1 MGTFTITTLYTDD
14 CPELSHI
21 TAARNYITS
30 QEDLLD
36 RDLLEETKHF
46 YLDVTALLEDDQL
59 RLEWPNLEEMVKTQ
73 TEVVCGLFG
82 LAMHHL
88 LTASD
93 TSPATVP
100 LVRARLENYDNLV
113 ALSNLRS
120 NYFQRLVVVQGNVVK
135 VGPLT
140 VLNTWLAWLCVACRQ
155 EVVIR
160 QPGGKFQAPTRCPH
174 GCRGQKNF
182 IPLRQSRS
190 TITVNRQVVRLQ
202 EVLEGE
208 GGRVPRT
215 VECELL
221 EDLVDTCIPGDHVRI
236 TGVLKTS
243 DAKNKK
249 QSRKNQSQFLLFISA
264 VGVSND
270 RTPYDHGS
278 VGDLVHFTYNDHAL
292 IQDIHSYGPE
302 IFKLLVNSLC
312 PAVFGYNMVK
322 AGLLLGMFGGTARTD
337 RVVPERAA
345 PHILVVG
352 DPGLGK
358 SQLLTAVSNI
368 SPRGIFVSGNTSTAV
383 GLTMAMAR
391 EIRSD
396 LSLEA
401 GSLVLADQGVCCIDE
416 FDKMFSHHSAL
427 LEAMEQ
433 QSIRLVLNVFFLR
446 FTQSLYS
453 ICKSGVICTVPAR
466 VSVLAAANPVKGH
479 YNKAKTVAENLKMSS
494 AILSRFDLIFILLD
508 R

>member
-1 MGTFTITTLYTDD
+1 MRLESSSSLSSLEGSPESVENFCPASPSSCPYSQWRRYLPTTPYTDD

-21 TAARNYITS
+21 TAARNYITR
-30 QEDLLD
+30 QDDLVD

-59 RLEWPNLEEMVKTQ
+59 GLEWPGLEEMLRTR

-93 TSPATVP
+93 TSPASVP

-120 NYFQRLVVVQGNVVK
+120 NYFQKLVVVEGNIVK

-140 VLNTWLAWLCVACRQ
+140 VLNTWLAWQCVNCRQ
-155 EVVIR
+155 EVVIQ
-160 QPGGKFQAPTRCPH
+160 QPGGKFRAPTRCH
-174 GCRGQKNF
+174 QGCSNQKNF
-182 IPLRQSRS
+182 IPLRQSSS
-190 TITVNRQVVRLQ
+190 TITVNRQMVRLQ
-202 EVLEGE
+202 EVLEE
-208 GGRVPRT
+208 ERGRVPRT

-221 EDLVDTCIPGDHVRI
+221 EDLVDTCIPGDHVKI

-243 DAKNKK
+243 DVKSKK
-249 QSRKNQSQFLLFISA
+249 QSRKNQTQFLLFISA

-270 RTPYDHGS
+270 RIPYDLRA

-292 IQDIHSYGPE
+292 IQDIHSFGPN

-312 PAVFGYNMVK
+312 PTVFGHNMVK
-322 AGLLLGMFGGTARTD
+322 AGLLLAMFGGTVRSD

-358 SQLLTAVSNI
+358 SQMLTAAANMA
-368 SPRGIFVSGNTSTAV
+368 PRGNFVSGKTSTAV
-383 GLTMAMAR
+383 GLTMTMTR
-391 EIRSD
+391 EARSD
-396 LSLEA
+396 LSLQA
-401 GSLVLADQGVCCIDE
+401 GALVLADQGVCCIDE
-416 FDKMFSHHSAL
+416 FDKMSAHHSAL

-433 QSIRLVLNVFFLR
+433 QSIRLV
-446 FTQSLYS
+446 
-453 ICKSGVICTVPAR
+453 
-466 VSVLAAANPVKGH
+466 
-479 YNKAKTVAENLKMSS
+479 S
-494 AILSRFDLIFILLD
+494 AGFYEK
-508 R
+508 

>member
-1 MGTFTITTLYTDD
+1 MGSSSSPSSLQGSPESVESFCPASLSSCPYPEWRRYLPTTAYTDD
-14 CPELSHI
+14 CPELAFI
-21 TAARNYITS
+21 TAASNFISR

-36 RDLLEETKHF
+36 REQLEETKHF
-46 YLDVTALLEDDQL
+46 YLDVSALLEDDQL
-59 RLEWPNLEEMVKTQ
+59 GLEWPGLEEMVRAN
-73 TEVVCGLFG
+73 TEVVCGVFG

-88 LTASD
+88 LLTASD
-93 TSPATVP
+93 PSSASVP

-140 VLNTWLAWLCVACRQ
+140 VLNTWLAWQCVACRQ
-155 EVVIR
+155 EVVIH
-160 QPGGKFQAPTRCPH
+160 QPGGKFQAPGRCPQ
-174 GCRGQKNF
+174 GCANQKNF
-182 IPLRQSRS
+182 IPLRQSTS

-202 EVLEGE
+202 EVLEEE

-221 EDLVDTCIPGDHVRI
+221 EDLVDTCTPGDHVKI

-249 QSRKNQSQFLLFISA
+249 QSRKNQTQFLLFVSA

-270 RTPYDHGS
+270 RAPYDLRS
-278 VGDLVHFTYNDHAL
+278 VGDLVQFTYNDHAL
-292 IQDIHSYGPE
+292 IQDIHSFGPD

-312 PAVFGYNMVK
+312 PTVFGHNMVK
-322 AGLLLGMFGGTARTD
+322 AGLLLGMFGGTVRSD

-358 SQLLTAVSNI
+358 SQMLTDASI
-368 SPRGIFVSGNTSTAV
+368 MAPRGIFVSGNSSTTT

-391 EIRSD
+391 EARSD
-396 LSLEA
+396 MSLEA
-401 GSLVLADQGVCCIDE
+401 GALVLADQGVCCIDE
-416 FDKMFSHHSAL
+416 FDKMSGHHSAL

-433 QSIRLVLNVFFLR
+433 QSIR
-446 FTQSLYS
+446 
-453 ICKSGVICTVPAR
+453 
-466 VSVLAAANPVKGH
+466 
-479 YNKAKTVAENLKMSS
+479 
-494 AILSRFDLIFILLD
+494 
-508 R
+508 

>member
-1 MGTFTITTLYTDD
+1 MDSNSSLSSLEGSPESVENYCPASLSSCPYSQWRRYLPTTAYTDD

-21 TAARNYITS
+21 TAARNYITR

-46 YLDVTALLEDDQL
+46 YLDVAALLEDDQL
-59 RLEWPNLEEMVKTQ
+59 GLEWPGLEEMLRTR

-93 TSPATVP
+93 TSPASVP

-120 NYFQRLVVVQGNVVK
+120 NYFQRLVVVEGNIVK

-140 VLNTWLAWLCVACRQ
+140 VLNTWLAWQCVACRQ
-155 EVVIR
+155 EVVIH
-160 QPGGKFQAPTRCPH
+160 QPGGNFRAPTRCPQ
-174 GCRGQKNF
+174 GCSNQKNF
-182 IPLRQSRS
+182 IPLRQSSS
-190 TITVNRQVVRLQ
+190 TITVNRQMVRLQ
-202 EVLEGE
+202 EVLEE
-208 GGRVPRT
+208 ERGRVPRT

-221 EDLVDTCIPGDHVRI
+221 EDLVDTCIPGDHVKI

-243 DAKNKK
+243 DVKSKK
-249 QSRKNQSQFLLFISA
+249 QSRKNQTQFLLFIGA

-270 RTPYDHGS
+270 RPPYNLRT

-292 IQDIHSYGPE
+292 IQDIHSYGPN

-312 PAVFGYNMVK
+312 PTVFGHNMVK
-322 AGLLLGMFGGTARTD
+322 AGLLLGMFGGTVRSD
-337 RVVPERAA
+337 RVVPERAE

-358 SQLLTAVSNI
+358 SQMLTAAANMA
-368 SPRGIFVSGNTSTAV
+368 PRGIFVSGKTSTAV
-383 GLTMAMAR
+383 GLTMTMTR
-391 EIRSD
+391 EARSD
-396 LSLEA
+396 LSLQA
-401 GSLVLADQGVCCIDE
+401 GALVLADQGVCCIDE
-416 FDKMFSHHSAL
+416 FDKMSAHHSAL

-433 QSIRLVLNVFFLR
+433 QSIRSVSAVF
-446 FTQSLYS
+446 
-453 ICKSGVICTVPAR
+453 
-466 VSVLAAANPVKGH
+466 
-479 YNKAKTVAENLKMSS
+479 
-494 AILSRFDLIFILLD
+494 
-508 R
+508 

>member
-1 MGTFTITTLYTDD
+1 MSSLEGSPESDGNFCPVSLSPSSCPYTEWRRYLPTTVYTDD

-21 TAARNYITS
+21 RAARNYIS
-30 QEDLLD
+30 RQEDLLD
-36 RDLLEETKHF
+36 RDQLEETKQF

-59 RLEWPNLEEMVKTQ
+59 GLEWPALEDMVRTK
-73 TEVVCGLFG
+73 TEVVCGVFG

-88 LTASD
+88 LTLSDIGPAS
-93 TSPATVP
+93 VP

-140 VLNTWLAWLCVACRQ
+140 VLNTWLAWQCVQCRQ
-155 EVVIR
+155 EVVVR
-160 QPGGKFQAPTRCPH
+160 QPGGKFQAPTRCPQ
-174 GCRGQKNF
+174 GCRNQKNF

-190 TITVNRQVVRLQ
+190 TLTVNRQVVRLQ
-202 EVLEGE
+202 EVLEEE

-221 EDLVDTCIPGDHVRI
+221 EDLVDTCTPGDHVKI

-243 DAKNKK
+243 DVKNKK
-249 QSRKNQSQFLLFISA
+249 QSRKNQSQFLLFVSA

-270 RTPYDHGS
+270 RTPYDLRA
-278 VGDLVHFTYNDHAL
+278 VGDLVQFTYNDHAL
-292 IQDIHSYGPE
+292 IQDIHSFGPD

-312 PAVFGYNMVK
+312 PSVFGHNMVK
-322 AGLLLGMFGGTARTD
+322 AGLVLAMFGGTARTD

-358 SQLLTAVSNI
+358 SHMLKSACNMA
-368 SPRGIFVSGNTSTAV
+368 PRGIFVSGNTSTAP
-383 GLTMAMAR
+383 GLTMAMTR
-391 EIRSD
+391 EARSD
-396 LSLEA
+396 MALEA
-401 GSLVLADQGVCCIDE
+401 GALVLADQGVCCIDE
-416 FDKMFSHHSAL
+416 FDKMSTNHSAL

-433 QSIRLVLNVFFLR
+433 QSIR
-446 FTQSLYS
+446 
-453 ICKSGVICTVPAR
+453 
-466 VSVLAAANPVKGH
+466 
-479 YNKAKTVAENLKMSS
+479 
-494 AILSRFDLIFILLD
+494 
-508 R
+508 